1 MIKRF
6 SWLIFKNNKMYC
18 KICKQYNAVGNFAI
32 DGCSNFK
39 KESLEIH
46 NNSNSHKKALE
57 NSN

>member
-1 MIKRF
+1 
-6 SWLIFKNNKMYC
+6 MYC